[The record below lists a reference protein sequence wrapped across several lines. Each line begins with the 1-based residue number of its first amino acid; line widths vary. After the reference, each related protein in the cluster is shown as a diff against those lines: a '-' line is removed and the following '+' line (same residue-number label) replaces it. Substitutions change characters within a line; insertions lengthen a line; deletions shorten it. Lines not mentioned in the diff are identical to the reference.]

1 MSGKGGQTI
10 IIKKIKKG
18 GHGRHGGAWKVA
30 YADFVTAMMA
40 FFLLL
45 WLLTATPVENLEGLA
60 DYFSPTMGLK
70 GNIGIG
76 FSGGQSSNTEGWSR
90 SDWTSL
96 GLVFGSPPSGPIIK
110 MPDQDNYIDNDNA
123 PVKFQD
129 IQDKIEKN
137 IENSP
142 ETKEFKD
149 SIIIEQTPE
158 GINIQITDKEGRS
171 MFEDNTANLQP
182 YAKQIL
188 SKIADII
195 KKVPNYIQ
203 IVGYTSSDYV
213 SKEDYTV
220 WEISVDR
227 ANAVRRYLATQG
239 LDPGQVIRVV
249 GKGDC
254 EPLDRDNKNAPVNS
268 RFAITLLRK
277 SVVADYK
284 QPAPDEVI
292 LGPEESGLKSYAI
305 DKKKKEK
312 EEGVSSEDMPHK
324 SIVEGE
330 KKKDGEEEGDNKKE
344 KKESSGEKKPKKKKH

>member
-1 MSGKGGQTI
+1 MAGKGGQTI

-60 DYFSPTMGLK
+60 DYFSPTMGLQ

-90 SDWTSL
+90 GDWTAL

-110 MPDQDNYIDNDNA
+110 MPDEDNNIENDNA
-123 PVKFQD
+123 PVKFED
-129 IQDKIEKN
+129 IQQN
-137 IENSP
+137 IINNVENSP
-142 ETKEFKD
+142 ETKDLKD

-158 GINIQITDKEGRS
+158 GVNIQVTDKEGRS
-171 MFEDNTANLQP
+171 MFEDNTAVLAPQ
-182 YAKQIL
+182 AKQIL
-188 SKIADII
+188 SKIADVI
-195 KKVPNYIQ
+195 KHVPNYIQ
-203 IVGYTSSDYV
+203 VVGYTSSDYV
-213 SKEDYTV
+213 SDKEDYTV
-220 WEISVDR
+220 WELSVDR
-227 ANAVRRYLATQG
+227 ANAVRRYLASQG
-239 LDPGQVIRVV
+239 LDIGQVIRVV

-277 SVVADYK
+277 SIVADYK

-292 LGPEESGLKSYAI
+292 LGPEEAGLKNYAI
-305 DKKKKEK
+305 DKKKKDEK
-312 EEGVSSEDMPHK
+312 EGNPAGDMPHK
-324 SIVEGE
+324 NMVEGE
-330 KKKDGEEEGDNKKE
+330 KKKDGEEGQSKE
-344 KKESSGEKKPKKKKH
+344 KKPSSGEKKPKKKKH